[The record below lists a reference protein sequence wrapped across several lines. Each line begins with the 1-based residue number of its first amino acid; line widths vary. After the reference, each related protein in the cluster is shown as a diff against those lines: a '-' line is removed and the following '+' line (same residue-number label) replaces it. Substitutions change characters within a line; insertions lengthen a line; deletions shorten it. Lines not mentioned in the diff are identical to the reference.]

1 MLKSL
6 HIRGKGMENIIFIEG
21 VSGVGK
27 STTVQDL
34 SEKLRNLGYSV
45 TYHLEGDSV
54 SPLDLC
60 WAAYLTIPEYE
71 RLVITYP
78 IFAEELSKNIIFKG
92 DYILLRYQIGR
103 TGLYSQELNNEL
115 HKREFC
121 YNPINVAPLNKFTQ
135 VFLEL
140 WQSFANSKAY
150 KWDYMIFDASLVSH
164 MTNDLIRNYN
174 ASENEMVK
182 HLETL
187 LQTISHLNPIVY
199 YLSSE
204 NVSERLIKARQN
216 RGQTPPTKEQIKFWE
231 RRKQIDLPILSRLS
245 VEAHIMDISNENW
258 SSVTSQIVARI
269 IKREKE

>member
-1 MLKSL
+1 MK
-6 HIRGKGMENIIFIEG
+6 NIVFIEG

-27 STTVQDL
+27 STTVYEL
-34 SEKLRNLGYSV
+34 SKKLHNLGYSV
-45 TYHLEGDSV
+45 KHHVEGDPY

-71 RLVITYP
+71 RIITSYP
-78 IFAEELSKNIIFKG
+78 IFADELSKNIIFKG
-92 DYILLRYQIGR
+92 DYILLRYQVGR
-103 TGLYSQELNNEL
+103 TGLYSQELNDEL

-121 YNPINVAPLNKFTQ
+121 YNSTNVAPLKKFTN
-135 VFLEL
+135 VFLDL
-140 WQSFANSKAY
+140 WQRFAKSDEN

-182 HLETL
+182 HLEIL
-187 LQTISHLNPIVY
+187 LQTISHLNPIVF

-204 NVSERLIKARQN
+204 NIGERLIKARHS
-216 RGQTPPTKEQIKFWE
+216 RGQTPPNNEQIRFWE

-245 VEAHIMDISNENW
+245 VESHIMDISNGNW
-258 SSVTSQIVARI
+258 SSVISEIVSRI
-269 IKREKE
+269 TNINRIDDNIYKV